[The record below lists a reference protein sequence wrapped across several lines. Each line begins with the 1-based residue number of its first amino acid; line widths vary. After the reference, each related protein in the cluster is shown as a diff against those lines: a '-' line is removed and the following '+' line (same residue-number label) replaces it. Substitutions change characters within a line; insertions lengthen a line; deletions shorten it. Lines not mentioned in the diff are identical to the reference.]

1 MGELVDVAK
10 IRVLVA
16 DDHEVV
22 RMGLSLLLSR
32 HQELEVV
39 GEAGSAHEAVA
50 KAREL
55 SPHVVV
61 MDIRMPGQSG
71 IEACR
76 EIKAFAPEIKVIML
90 TSYTDEEALFGSI
103 MAGASGYVLK
113 EIRGQ
118 SLVDAIITVGRGGS
132 LLDPVTTGKVLD
144 KIRILGE
151 KGNTSPDPLNEQ
163 EKKIISLIA
172 EGKTNKEIAAGLLLS
187 EKTVR
192 NYVSSIL
199 AKLNLNNRA
208 QVAVYADRLRYT
220 K

>member
-1 MGELVDVAK
+1 MDK
-10 IRVLVA
+10 IRVLIA

-22 RMGLSLLLSR
+22 RMGLALLLSR
-32 HQELEVV
+32 HPQLAVA
-39 GEAGSAHEAVA
+39 GEAGSAPEAVA
-50 KAREL
+50 RVREL
-55 SPHVVV
+55 RPDVVV
-61 MDIRMPGQSG
+61 MDIRMPGGG

-76 EIKAFAPEIKVIML
+76 EIKSFAPETKVIML

-113 EIRGQ
+113 EVRGQ

-144 KIRILGE
+144 KIRTLE
-151 KGNTSPDPLNEQ
+151 AKGGGPQDQLNEQ
-163 EKKIISLIA
+163 EKKIVALIA
-172 EGKTNKEIAAGLLLS
+172 EGHTNREIAAKLLLS

-199 AKLNLNNRA
+199 AKLNLSNRA
-208 QVAVYADRLRYT
+208 QVAVYAERSRFT
-220 K
+220 R

>member
-1 MGELVDVAK
+1 MEK
-10 IRVLVA
+10 IRVLIV

-22 RMGLSLLLSR
+22 RLGLSMLLAR
-32 HQELEVV
+32 HQELEIV
-39 GEAGSAHEAVA
+39 GEAGLASEAVQ
-50 KAREL
+50 KVKEL
-55 SPHVVV
+55 LPHVVV
-61 MDIRMPGQSG
+61 MDIRMPDKSG

-76 EIKAFAPEIKVIML
+76 EIKDFDPGIKVIML

-103 MAGASGYVLK
+103 MAGASGYLLK

-118 SLVDAIITVGRGGS
+118 PLVDAIMTVARGGS

-144 KIRILGE
+144 KVRILTGRASTDQ
-151 KGNTSPDPLNEQ
+151 NLLNEQ
-163 EKKIISLIA
+163 EKRVLALIN
-172 EGKTNKEIAAGLLLS
+172 EGKTNKEIAAELLLG

-199 AKLNLNNRA
+199 AKLNLSNRA
-208 QVAVYADRLRYT
+208 QAAVYADRLRHS

>member
-1 MGELVDVAK
+1 LGELVDVAK